1 MRMTRTALLALATV
15 AASPALAATHEV
27 AAGDGAQQRLQ
38 EALITAAPGDEVVLG
53 PGRFMLDDGLSLDVD
68 GVTVRGAGMNATVLD
83 FSGQQGAG
91 EGLLVT
97 SDRVTLRDFAV
108 ENPHGDGIKS
118 KGADG
123 IVYQRVRVTWTGGP
137 KETNGAYGL
146 YPVESNGVMIAE
158 CEVSGASDAGIYV
171 GQSKRITVRNSVARQ
186 NVAGIEIENSRDALV
201 TANYVTGNTGGIL
214 VFDLPSLPVMGGGN
228 TVVRDN
234 LVAHNTTVNF
244 APKGN
249 IVAGV
254 RRGTGVMVM
263 ANDGVLVEGNTI
275 LDNPTAPVMVVAYP
289 MQFKDTTYN
298 PYPRNVTIGANRVD
312 AGGTDPQFEGKEQLL
327 AAFGGALPPVLW
339 DGLTQPG
346 TTAVRVDPSM
356 KGWTLGLKAQGG
368 GLVPANMQPGPLA
381 VAAPD
386 AALTLT
392 GYGAPTE
399 LEARLV
405 P

>member
-1 MRMTRTALLALATV
+1 MRMTTLAILALAT
-15 AASPALAATHEV
+15 AAAPALAATHTI
-27 AAGDGAQQRLQ
+27 APGDGAQQRLQ
-38 EALITAAPGDEVVLG
+38 EALITAEPGDEVVLG
-53 PGRFMLDDGLSLDVD
+53 AGRFVLDDGLSLDVD
-68 GVTVRGAGMNATVLD
+68 NVTLRGAGMNATVLD
-83 FSGQQGAG
+83 FTGQRGAG

-97 SDRVTLRDFAV
+97 SDKVTLRDFAL

-118 KGADG
+118 KGADD

-146 YPVESNGVMIAE
+146 YPVESTGVLIAD

-171 GQSKRITVRNSVARQ
+171 GQSKAITVRGNVARF

-201 TANYVTGNTGGIL
+201 EANYVTGNTGGIL

-234 LVAHNTTVNF
+234 LVANNTTANF

-263 ANDGVLVEGNTI
+263 ANDGVLIEGNTI

-289 MQFKDTTYN
+289 MPFTDKTYN
-298 PYPRNVTIGANRVD
+298 PYPRNVTVGVNRVD

-339 DGLTQPG
+339 DGLAQPG
-346 TTAVRVDPSM
+346 TTALRVDPTI
-356 KGWTLGLKAQGG
+356 KGWTLGLPEQGQ
-368 GLVPANMQPGPLA
+368 GLDVKTIKPGPLQ

-386 AALTLT
+386 PAVTLT
-392 GYGAPTE
+392 GYGAPAS
-399 LEARLV
+399 LEARLTS
-405 P
+405 

>member
-1 MRMTRTALLALATV
+1 MRMTPIAILALAT
-15 AASPALAATHEV
+15 AAAPALAATHTI
-27 AAGDGAQQRLQ
+27 APGDGAQERLQ
-38 EALITAAPGDEVVLG
+38 EALITAQPGDEVVLG
-53 PGRFMLDDGLSLDVD
+53 AGRFALEDGLSLDVD
-68 GVTVRGAGMNATVLD
+68 NVTVRGAGMNATVLD
-83 FSGQQGAG
+83 FTSQKGSG

-97 SDRVTLRDFAV
+97 SDKVTLRDFAV
-108 ENPHGDGIKS
+108 ENPKGDGIKS
-118 KGADG
+118 KGADD

-146 YPVESNGVMIAE
+146 YPVESTGVLIAE

-171 GQSKRITVRNSVARQ
+171 GQSKAITVRGNVARF

-201 TANYVTGNTGGIL
+201 EANYVTGNTGGIL

-234 LVAHNTTVNF
+234 LVAGNTTANF

-263 ANDGVLVEGNTI
+263 ANDGVLIEGNTI

-289 MQFKDTTYN
+289 MPFTDTTYN
-298 PYPRNVTIGANRVD
+298 PYPRNVTVGVNRVD

-339 DGLTQPG
+339 DGLAQPG
-346 TTAVRVDPSM
+346 TTALRVDPSI
-356 KGWTLGLKAQGG
+356 KGWTLGLSGQGQ
-368 GLVPANMQPGPLA
+368 GLDVTNIKPGPLQ
-381 VAAPD
+381 VSAPD
-386 AALTLT
+386 GAQVLT
-392 GYGAPTE
+392 GYGAPAS
-399 LEARLV
+399 LEARLAT
-405 P
+405 

>member
-1 MRMTRTALLALATV
+1 MSSFAALALTA
-15 AASPALAATHEV
+15 AASPALSATHDI
-27 AAGDGAQQRLQ
+27 AAGEGAQERLQ
-38 EALITAAPGDEVVLG
+38 EALIVAQPGDEVVLSA
-53 PGRFMLDDGLSLDVD
+53 GRFELDDGLSLDVG

-83 FSGQQGAG
+83 FTGQKGAG

-97 SDRVTLRDFAV
+97 SDKVTLRDFAI

-118 KGADG
+118 KGADD
-123 IVYQRVRVTWTGGP
+123 IVYQRIRVTWTGGP

-146 YPVESNGVMIAE
+146 YPVESNGVLIAE

-171 GQSKRITVRNSVARQ
+171 GQSKGITVRNSVARY

-201 TANYVTGNTGGIL
+201 ESNFVTGNTGGIL

-228 TVVRDN
+228 TVVRSN
-234 LVAHNTTVNF
+234 LVAHNTTANF

-254 RRGTGVMVM
+254 RRGTGIMVM

-275 LDNPTAPVMVVAYP
+275 LDNPTAPIMVVAYP
-289 MQFKDTTYN
+289 LQYKDATYN
-298 PYPRNVTIGANRVD
+298 PYPRNVTIGGNQVD
-312 AGGTDPQFEGKEQLL
+312 RGGTDPQFDGKEQLL

-346 TTAVRVDPSM
+346 TTALRVDPSI
-356 KGWTLGLKAQGG
+356 KGWSLNLPAQGG
-368 GLVPANMQPGPLA
+368 GLDAAGAKPGPLK
-381 VAAPD
+381 VGAPD
-386 AALTLT
+386 PAIRLT
-392 GYGAPTE
+392 GYGAPAS

>member
-1 MRMTRTALLALATV
+1 VALTAAAPNAFG
-15 AASPALAATHEV
+15 AASAATHTI
-27 AAGDGAQQRLQ
+27 AAGDGAQDRLQ
-38 EALITAAPGDEVVLG
+38 EVLITAQPGDEVVLG
-53 PGRFMLDDGLSLDVD
+53 AGRFTLDDGLSLDVD
-68 GVTVRGAGMNATVLD
+68 NVIVRGAGMNATVLD
-83 FSGQQGAG
+83 FSDQKGAG

-97 SDRVTLRDFAV
+97 SDKVTLRDFAV

-118 KGADG
+118 KGADE

-137 KETNGAYGL
+137 KETNGAYGI
-146 YPVESNGVMIAE
+146 YPVESNGVLIAE

-171 GQSKRITVRNSVARQ
+171 GQSKRITVRNSVARH

-228 TVVRDN
+228 SVIRDN
-234 LVAHNTTVNF
+234 LVAHNTTANF

-289 MQFKDTTYN
+289 LQFKDATYN

-312 AGGTDPQFEGKEQLL
+312 AGGIDPQFDGKEQLL
-327 AAFGGALPPVLW
+327 AAFGGALPPVMW
-339 DGLTQPG
+339 DGLIQPG
-346 TTAVRVDPSM
+346 TVALRVDPSM
-356 KGWTLGLKAQGG
+356 KGWTLNLRSQGG
-368 GLVPANMQPGPLA
+368 GLDAANIKPGPLTA
-381 VAAPD
+381 PAPD
-386 AALTLT
+386 AAIVLS
-392 GYGAPTE
+392 GYGAPDS